1 MLINE
6 VPFLVEEEE
15 EPLEPLTM
23 EHFILPLV
31 IFAVGLVLSG
41 VTFIL
46 EIIIKLVQRN
56 INWRILICYF
66 IVHYD

>member
-1 MLINE
+1 MSH
-6 VPFLVEEEE
+6 VPFTVEEEE
-15 EPLEPLTM
+15 DTLKPLRM
-23 EHFILPLV
+23 EHFILPL
-31 IFAVGLVLSG
+31 IILAVGLVLSG
-41 VTFIL
+41 VTFIV

>member
-1 MLINE
+1 MSH
-6 VPFLVEEEE
+6 VPFKEEEE
-15 EPLEPLTM
+15 EKTLEPLRM
-23 EHFILPLV
+23 VHFILPLV
-31 IFAVGLVLSG
+31 ILAVGLVLST
-41 VTFIL
+41 VTFVL

>member
-6 VPFLVEEEE
+6 VPFQVEEEE

-56 INWRILICYF
+56 IN
-66 IVHYD
+66 